1 LIVLSWF
8 AKWCLAFTAISPAF
22 GSAAITA
29 IFVHDNWQWGI
40 AWTVTGLVTVAIAG
54 LLIRFAK
61 NHVQTSSMHVNDVE
75 PADQRV
81 LEFLIAYLLPVFSSA
96 NLPNLAGSI
105 ILSSYSLLI
114 VLLIVANG
122 NMFQFNPVLSMMVT
136 VHGPESPENTVFS
149 RNLKNASMNFVV
161 HSQDSASRVL
171 QQSFRTSKIS
181 GKLIFRVFAISCMA
195 TL

>member
-1 LIVLSWF
+1 MNHLRFLLNPRETYYRSQHTPVARLLRRAETIIDASCRLYLIVVFIVSMAALNTALTLKFGNQPEDHSEYH
-8 AKWCLAFTAISPAF
+8 AKLLFYWKDALA
-22 GSAAITA
+22 
-29 IFVHDNWQWGI
+29 
-40 AWTVTGLVTVAIAG
+40 
-54 LLIRFAK
+54 
-61 NHVQTSSMHVNDVE
+61 E
-75 PADQRV
+75 P
-81 LEFLIAYLLPVFSSA
+81 
-96 NLPNLAGSI
+96 
-105 ILSSYSLLI
+105 
-114 VLLIVANG
+114 
-122 NMFQFNPVLSMMVT
+122 VT